1 MVQWVCATSQSGGSW
16 QASGMGYV
24 AGRAEQIAGFLV
36 AEIVGAE
43 AIRQGPSSAMDFEL
57 RWPNGDL
64 GVLEVT
70 VVPHGEAIRWKD
82 QLA

>member
-1 MVQWVCATSQSGGSW
+1 
-16 QASGMGYV
+16 MGHV
-24 AGRAEQIAGFLV
+24 AERAEQIAGFLV

-43 AIRQGPSSAMDFEL
+43 AGRQGPSSSMDFEL

-70 VVPHGEAIRWKD
+70 LVPD
-82 QLA
+82 S